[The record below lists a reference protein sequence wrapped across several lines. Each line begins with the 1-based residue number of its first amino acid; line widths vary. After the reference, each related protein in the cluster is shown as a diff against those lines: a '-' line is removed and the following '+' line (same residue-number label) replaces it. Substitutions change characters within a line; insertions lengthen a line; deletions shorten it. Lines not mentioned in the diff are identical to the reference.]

1 MSSEQKQPE
10 AGQREQIVTPDLLR
24 EWPLP
29 AGGDSKLDRG
39 QVVIVGG
46 SARAPGAAMLA
57 GRAALRVGAGRLTL
71 ALPRS
76 VAVAVA
82 VAVPEA
88 GVIALDE
95 SDAGE
100 IRGTADALA
109 ALRDDLNDADAVLI
123 GPGLA
128 DPDETAGLLE
138 AIAPLLGA
146 SAVVVLDAFA
156 LGVLG
161 THPHLRDAFPTAL
174 LLTPNA
180 TEAGF
185 LLGRDAEPDDAVGDA
200 AEIAARFG
208 AVVSFDGHLAA
219 PDGSAWR
226 LGTGT
231 SGLGTSGSGDV
242 LAGAILGL
250 CARGLEPARAAV
262 WGSHAHALAGDRLA
276 VAVGPVGYLASE
288 LLAELPRVLVEV
300 AQ

>member
-1 MSSEQKQPE
+1 MSSD
-10 AGQREQIVTPDLLR
+10 EQIVTPALLR

-29 AGGDSKLDRG
+29 DGGDSKLSRG
-39 QVVIVGG
+39 QVVVVGG

-71 ALPRS
+71 ALPRG
-76 VAVAVA
+76 VAMTVA

-95 SDAGE
+95 TDGGE
-100 IRGTADALA
+100 ILGTPDALA
-109 ALRDDLNDADAVLI
+109 SLADDLATADAVLI
-123 GPGLA
+123 GPGFA
-128 DPDETAGLLE
+128 DPDQTAAVL
-138 AIAPLLGA
+138 AAVPSLLGD
-146 SAVVVLDAFA
+146 STVVVLDAFA

-161 THPHLRDAFPTAL
+161 THPELRDAFPDRL
-174 LLTPNA
+174 VLTPNA

-185 LLGRDAEPDDAVGDA
+185 LLGRDSEGSADDVAELAT
-200 AEIAARFG
+200 RFR
-208 AVVSFDGHLAA
+208 AVVSFDGRLAA
-219 PDGSAWR
+219 PDGRAWR

-242 LAGAILGL
+242 LAGAITGL

-276 VAVGPVGYLASE
+276 VEIGPLGYLASE
-288 LLAELPRVLVEV
+288 LLRELPRVLVEV
-300 AQ
+300 GQ

>member
-1 MSSEQKQPE
+1 MSSD
-10 AGQREQIVTPDLLR
+10 EQIVTPDLLR
-24 EWPLP
+24 DWPLP
-29 AGGDSKLDRG
+29 DGGDSKLSRG
-39 QVVIVGG
+39 QVVVIGG

-95 SDAGE
+95 TDDGE
-100 IRGTADALA
+100 IHGTPDALA
-109 ALRDDLNDADAVLI
+109 ALADDLAAADAVLI
-123 GPGLA
+123 GPGFA
-128 DPDETAGLLE
+128 DPDETAGVL
-138 AIAPLLGA
+138 AAVPSLLGE
-146 SAVVVLDAFA
+146 STVTVLDAFA

-161 THPHLRDAFPTAL
+161 THPELRDALPDRL
-174 LLTPNA
+174 VLTPNA

-185 LLGRDAEPDDAVGDA
+185 LLGRDAQGSAQDV
-200 AEIAARFG
+200 AELATRFR
-208 AVVSFDGHLAA
+208 AVVSFDGRIRA
-219 PDGSAWR
+219 PDGQAWR

-242 LAGAILGL
+242 LAGAITGL
-250 CARGLEPARAAV
+250 CARGLDPARAAV
-262 WGSHAHALAGDRLA
+262 WGSHVHAVAGDRLA
-276 VAVGPVGYLASE
+276 VDIGPLGYLASD
-288 LLAELPRVLVEV
+288 LLRELPRVLVEV